1 MDQYTTRPSD
11 EVQVGYVRVMHTV
24 PNAPNVDIYVDDEM
38 IIDNLAYGDF
48 TNYLPV
54 QEGTYKVTLYVT
66 GTEDNPIV
74 ANMLPVEA
82 NEMLTV
88 AAVGTPDN
96 ISLLSIT
103 DAGSDIV
110 PGTVMVRFIH
120 LSPDAPAVDITLP
133 DGTVIFP
140 NVAFKQITPY
150 IAADPM
156 ELTLQV
162 RPAGSS
168 DIVLEIPNVPLT
180 ENSLNT
186 IYAVGLLQGDP
197 QLEVLLTMDE
207 I

>member
-11 EVQVGYVRVMHTV
+11 EVQVGYVRVMHTA

-48 TNYLPV
+48 TDYLPV
-54 QEGTYKVTLYVT
+54 QEGNYKVTLYVA
-66 GTEDNPIV
+66 GTQDNPIV
-74 ANMLPVEA
+74 ANMLPVEPDV
-82 NEMLTV
+82 MLTV

-103 DAGSDIV
+103 DGGSDII
-110 PGTVMVRFIH
+110 PGKAMVRFIH
-120 LSPDAPAVDITLP
+120 LSPDAPAVDITLQ

-180 ENSLNT
+180 EDSLNT

>member
-48 TNYLPV
+48 TDYLPV
-54 QEGTYKVTLYVT
+54 QEGTYKVTLYVA
-66 GTEDNPIV
+66 GTQDNPII
-74 ANMLPVEA
+74 ANMLPVEPDV
-82 NEMLTV
+82 MLTV

-103 DAGSDIV
+103 DAGSDII
-110 PGTVMVRFIH
+110 PGKAMVRFIH
-120 LSPDAPAVDITLP
+120 LSPDAPAVDITLQ

-140 NVAFKQITPY
+140 NVAFKQITSY

-180 ENSLNT
+180 QDSLNT